1 MNSYIQKSDKFLY
14 KNDIE
19 AYELKA
25 NVLVIVLG
33 IVSSFR
39 NEYFENLLA
48 SRTMGNL
55 SNFLVTNIVSGAVS
69 GLLTFFI
76 SGALLKVCSGFLG
89 GKASWSKNRVIIAW
103 SSIPILTTSFI
114 TLIIYILLKTFGS
127 LSEYMTVVELFE
139 HPAVI
144 FTKYLS
150 IFGLISSVIVT
161 SYLVSRV
168 NKFSIFRAIACLILF
183 ICAPLFLFTPFIFI
197 NIV

>member
-69 GLLTFFI
+69 GLLTF
-76 SGALLKVCSGFLG
+76 L
-89 GKASWSKNRVIIAW
+89 
-103 SSIPILTTSFI
+103 
-114 TLIIYILLKTFGS
+114 
-127 LSEYMTVVELFE
+127 
-139 HPAVI
+139 
-144 FTKYLS
+144 
-150 IFGLISSVIVT
+150 
-161 SYLVSRV
+161 
-168 NKFSIFRAIACLILF
+168 
-183 ICAPLFLFTPFIFI
+183 
-197 NIV
+197 